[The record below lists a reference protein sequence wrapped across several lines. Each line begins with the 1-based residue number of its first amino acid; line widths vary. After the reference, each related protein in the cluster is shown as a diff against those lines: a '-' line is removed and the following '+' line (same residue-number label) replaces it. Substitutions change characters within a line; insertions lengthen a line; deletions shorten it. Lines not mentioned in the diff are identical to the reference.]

1 MNIAVV
7 GGGVVGV
14 CTAYAL
20 VNAGFKVTLFE
31 KNSDVGLE
39 TSFAN
44 GAQLSYSYVAPLAE
58 PSAIKDL
65 PTYLVDKQ
73 SPLKFSLRFDIKQWQ
88 WGLQFIKACTAAKSA
103 QTTKELL
110 ALSYFS
116 RDQMNALMTQHVKN
130 PLDSFDF
137 RNNGKLVVYRNP
149 NSFLK
154 AQKQVHLQRTLGADQ
169 AIFNAQQCLVA
180 EPALQQIADKIVGG
194 IYTKTEDIADC
205 YLFAKNVYT
214 YLSEAAHD
222 KFSVRF
228 NAHVSKILPMTTG
241 FNVVIDSDTEQ
252 EHFDQVV
259 LTAGIESLDLAKSL
273 KFSLPLY
280 PLKGYSLTVDLKPSD
295 RVPEISVTD
304 SAKKIVYAR
313 LGNTL
318 RIAAMVD
325 MGDSTKTIP
334 PKRMAQLIEQAQEVF
349 PDLNYQ
355 TAIQWTGLRPAT
367 AQGKPIIDQSP
378 VKGVWLNVGHG
389 ALGFTLAMGSGKLLS
404 EMMYQ
409 ASLQQADSNN
419 SVRKSQ
425 LSIDPTPFSY
435 KNVR

>member
-58 PSAIKDL
+58 PSALKDL
-65 PTYLVDKQ
+65 PIYLVDKH
-73 SPLKFSLRFDIKQWQ
+73 SPLKFDLKFDVKQWQ
-88 WGLQFIKACTAAKSA
+88 WGLQFVKACTAAKSA

-116 RDQMNALMTQHVKN
+116 RDQMNALMAEHVKN

-137 RNNGKLVVYRNP
+137 RNNGKLVIYRNP
-149 NSFLK
+149 VSFLK
-154 AQKQVHLQRTLGADQ
+154 AQKQVELQRKLGADQ
-169 AIFNAQQCLVA
+169 AVFNAQECLEA
-180 EPALQQIADKIVGG
+180 EPALKQIADKIVGG

-205 YLFAKNVYT
+205 YLFAKNVYD
-214 YLSEAAHD
+214 YLNDAAQD
-222 KFSVRF
+222 LFSTRF
-228 NAHVSKILPMTTG
+228 NTHVSKIVPVASG
-241 FNVVIDSDTEQ
+241 FNLVTDSEAKADF
-252 EHFDQVV
+252 FDQVV
-259 LTAGIESLDLAKSL
+259 LTAGIDSLDLAKSL

-295 RVPEISVTD
+295 HVPEISITD

-325 MGDSTKTIP
+325 MGDSTKNIP

-349 PDLNYQ
+349 PDLDYK

-404 EMMYQ
+404 ELM
-409 ASLQQADSNN
+409 QQAGLGN
-419 SVRKSQ
+419 SIAKDQQ
-425 LSIDPTPFSY
+425 LSIDPAPFSY